1 MGWVERLWRNDGRVK
16 ATPSSVATL
25 LADSVT
31 RSTNLLR
38 VRLDVELHS
47 RDDRKRFESEACVLE
62 CLLFEWFLRDLIV
75 GVEFGRDANVLRET
89 LARRLAEDLDRSGL
103 SPA

>member
-16 ATPSSVATL
+16 ATPSRVATL

-38 VRLDVELHS
+38 VRLDAELHS
-47 RDDRKRFESEACVLE
+47 RDDRKRFEKPERHAPGNGAHRICQPTQNRGSESL
-62 CLLFEWFLRDLIV
+62 
-75 GVEFGRDANVLRET
+75 
-89 LARRLAEDLDRSGL
+89 
-103 SPA
+103 